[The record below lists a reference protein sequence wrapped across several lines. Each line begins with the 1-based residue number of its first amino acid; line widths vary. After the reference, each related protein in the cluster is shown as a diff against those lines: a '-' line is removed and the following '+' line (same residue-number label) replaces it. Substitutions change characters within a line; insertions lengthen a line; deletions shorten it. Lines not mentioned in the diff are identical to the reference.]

1 MLLFHK
7 PKVRVEFF
15 TALAIVF
22 IPFLIFIHLAF
33 SEKSTLNILG
43 WQFEHGFGSNELF
56 IWMILLKLIPIIMLS
71 IWFVTNYFK
80 WRYFTLIP
88 IILFSDSLIRY
99 NLFAFIQ
106 NDLLSVILSLFI
118 NSIIIYVLFR
128 LNQSYLSNINEVF
141 DRTSLQKLIINDSKK
156 FYEGLLDTL
165 REEKK
170 FQSMRKIDDYKNRLV
185 FTRGM
190 ISERLLAGSIGRPS
204 VSRITKL
211 IAISILLILPIIY
224 NLHRFIPSGT
234 TTLNLYLVEI
244 GTFDFPDINTM
255 VWLVMLNL
263 VYILPLFIWFITCP
277 YWWRYAI
284 LAPIILSTFQLWELF
299 YEIDIYEWRNLNTI
313 PYLLIIISILV
324 YASEKVKY
332 EVKLSEI
339 QNELDIE
346 LTNLI
351 KFLSEDST
359 LTTVR
364 NKLDRI
370 RDKENLN
377 EADKLEELIRLREQI
392 LTVIRQKEGE

>member
-1 MLLFHK
+1 
-7 PKVRVEFF
+7 
-15 TALAIVF
+15 
-22 IPFLIFIHLAF
+22 
-33 SEKSTLNILG
+33 
-43 WQFEHGFGSNELF
+43 
-56 IWMILLKLIPIIMLS
+56 
-71 IWFVTNYFK
+71 
-80 WRYFTLIP
+80 
-88 IILFSDSLIRY
+88 
-99 NLFAFIQ
+99 
-106 NDLLSVILSLFI
+106 
-118 NSIIIYVLFR
+118 
-128 LNQSYLSNINEVF
+128 
-141 DRTSLQKLIINDSKK
+141 
-156 FYEGLLDTL
+156 
-165 REEKK
+165 
-170 FQSMRKIDDYKNRLV
+170 MRKIDDYKNRLV